1 MSDGNFYAKLLVR
14 LLSEDRF
21 LLTTHRGPDPDG
33 LGAELALD
41 SLLRARGKDSII
53 YNHDPINP
61 RYSFLDTEK
70 RARHAGEAI
79 PPAELENRTVVMLDN
94 SDLERSGDAGKYI
107 NEDQSNLIVIDHHD
121 GITSDYHTFFLN
133 SGAGSTAEMVYYLIE
148 QSGVRLTAEVATAI
162 YAGIVTD
169 TGHFRYQK
177 TKPRTHLIA
186 AKLLEAG
193 VDTAR
198 VGDRLFATWATERL
212 FGRAKLYETLRVDEE
227 RQMAWFAVRRRQ
239 LDEISCNFEDLDGIL
254 NELIEPAEIL
264 AGILFT
270 EREPGRTKVSLRSK
284 GDVNLLPAVNRY
296 GGGGHRNA
304 CGGMIPLDLEA
315 AVEQFIPSVAE
326 CVRASGESR
335 ESQAGR

>member
-1 MSDGNFYAKLLVR
+1 MSDANFYAKLLVR
-14 LLSEDRF
+14 LLSADRL

-41 SLLRARGKDSII
+41 YFLREKGKDCII
-53 YNHDPINP
+53 YNHDPIDP
-61 RYSFLDTEK
+61 RYKFLDPEG
-70 RARHAGEAI
+70 RARHAGESTD
-79 PPAELENRTVVMLDN
+79 PAELEGRTVVMLDN

-107 NEDQSNLIVIDHHD
+107 AADKSNLVIIDHHD
-121 GITSDYHTFFLN
+121 GIASDYQTYFLN
-133 SGAGSTAEMVYYLIE
+133 PGAGSTAEMVFYLME
-148 QSGVRLTAEVATAI
+148 QAGVRLNATVATAI

-193 VDTAR
+193 VETAK

-212 FGRAKLYETLRVDEE
+212 VGRAKLYESLRVDEE
-227 RQMAWFAVRRRQ
+227 RQLAYFSVRRRQ
-239 LDEISCNFEDLDGIL
+239 LDELSCSFEDLDGII

-264 AGILFT
+264 AGLQFT

-304 CGGMIPLDLEA
+304 CGATIPLDLEEA
-315 AVEQFIPSVAE
+315 IEQFVPLVAE
-326 CVRASGESR
+326 CVQASSEARSNR
-335 ESQAGR
+335 Q

>member
-14 LLSEDRF
+14 LLGEERF

-41 SLLRARGKDSII
+41 YFLRARGKDSII
-53 YNHDPINP
+53 YNHDAINP
-61 RYSFLDTEK
+61 RYHFLDTEK
-70 RARHAGEAI
+70 RVRHAGESI
-79 PPAELENRTVVMLDN
+79 DPSELEGRTVVMLDN
-94 SDLERSGDAGKYI
+94 SDLDRSGDAGRYI
-107 NEDQSNLIVIDHHD
+107 NADKKNLIVIDHHD
-121 GITSDYHTFFLN
+121 GIASDYHTFFLN
-133 SGAGSTAEMVYYLIE
+133 AGAGSTSEMIFYLIE
-148 QSGVRLTAEVATAI
+148 QAGVRLTPEVAQAI
-162 YAGIVTD
+162 YAGIVPA

-193 VDTAR
+193 VDTAK
-198 VGDRLFATWATERL
+198 VGDKLFATWATERL
-212 FGRAKLYETLRVDEE
+212 WGRAKLYESLRVDEE

-239 LDEISCNFEDLDGIL
+239 LDEVSCSFEDLDGIL
-254 NELIEPAEIL
+254 NELIEPSDIL

-270 EREPGRTKVSLRSK
+270 EREAGRTKVSLRSK

-304 CGGMIPLDLEA
+304 CGGTIPLDLEA
-315 AVEQFIPSVAE
+315 AIQQFIPLVAE
-326 CVRASGESR
+326 CVRASGDAR
-335 ESQAGR
+335 K